1 MTPAPAPAAAAPRR
15 TLEPTHRCIR
25 CGREGVPADAGL
37 CELCNPLE
45 LSQPSATQMHGIAA
59 LGILVFIVVLA
70 VAGRAVIAGTGPF
83 GGSVI
88 GVAPTTGGLAVTI
101 DVTNGGATAAS
112 TTCYVSESPSRFGGA
127 KQQVQAPLVQ
137 PGATVRF
144 TATVTRFGADPIGLA
159 VDCPTP

>member
-1 MTPAPAPAAAAPRR
+1 MTSSNASAGAPRR

-37 CELCNPLE
+37 CEFCNPLE
-45 LSQPSATQMHGIAA
+45 LSQPAATQMHGIAA
-59 LGILVFIVVLA
+59 LGILVFVVVLA
-70 VAGRAVIAGTGPF
+70 VAGRSVLAGTGPF
-83 GGSVI
+83 GGSIVD
-88 GVAPTTGGLAVTI
+88 VAATTGGLAVTI
-101 DVTNGGATAAS
+101 DVTNEGSRAAS
-112 TTCYVSESPSRFGGA
+112 TTCYLSESPARFGGS

-144 TATVTRFGADPIGLA
+144 TATVTRFGSEPIGLA

>member
-1 MTPAPAPAAAAPRR
+1 MTSANPPIPAPRR
-15 TLEPTHRCIR
+15 ELEPTHPCIR

-59 LGILVFIVVLA
+59 LGIIVFIVILA
-70 VAGRAVIAGTGPF
+70 VAGRAVISGTGPF
-83 GGSVI
+83 AGSIVS
-88 GVAPTTGGLAVTI
+88 VAATTGGLAVTV
-101 DVTNGGATAAS
+101 DVSNEGDKAAS
-112 TTCYVSESPSRFGGA
+112 ITCFVSESPAVFAGP

-144 TATVTRFGADPIGLA
+144 TATVTRFGAEPIGLA
-159 VDCPTP
+159 VECPTP